1 MKALVIATLCVAFVS
16 SELLSMG
23 TWTADTNNQFAGM
36 SIEELR

>member
-1 MKALVIATLCVAFVS
+1 MRALVIAAICLAFVNCD
-16 SELLSMG
+16 LLNKG